1 MRVHSHRITP
11 TYIAGHRR
19 YVYSAL
25 GGLNQFFLV
34 SAYRS
39 ATMNPPVSVLP
50 VEIWTQIHNFAC
62 TDDGSAGRALSLVS
76 KDWRTIS
83 APFKLQSVAL
93 VGPKPILRFL
103 CLLESTEES
112 HRNVQS
118 LFIGCLNLRL
128 YSESSSNSR
137 LDLARERARGLEF
150 TDELFPELGITSS
163 THTLKIRADAIE
175 QAVVRILQRTAG
187 SLHTLHTHL
196 IFIERPGP
204 LYPIPLRHLR
214 VLVLHGPFAS
224 PPPILSSTLPNL
236 RRLHLAPL
244 PTSPHKGSVLL
255 STIAAAAPRLS
266 HFCISHTACTRKEL
280 ERALEH
286 SNLRNLTR
294 LVVEVGTAR
303 RSLSPPANTAAE
315 SEHAGLMRLAQDDG
329 RVRIV
334 REKRWWIDVQAAL
347 IEWEDVDE
355 LRWDDREVLEAND
368 D

>member
-1 MRVHSHRITP
+1 
-11 TYIAGHRR
+11 
-19 YVYSAL
+19 
-25 GGLNQFFLV
+25 
-34 SAYRS
+34 
-39 ATMNPPVSVLP
+39 P
-50 VEIWTQIHNFAC
+50 VEIWTQIYAFAC

-118 LFIGCLNLRL
+118 LFI
-128 YSESSSNSR
+128 
-137 LDLARERARGLEF
+137 DK
-150 TDELFPELGITSS
+150 LFPELGITSS

-196 IFIERPGP
+196 IFLERPGP

-266 HFCISHTACTRKEL
+266 HFCIS
-280 ERALEH
+280 
-286 SNLRNLTR
+286 
-294 LVVEVGTAR
+294 
-303 RSLSPPANTAAE
+303 
-315 SEHAGLMRLAQDDG
+315 
-329 RVRIV
+329 
-334 REKRWWIDVQAAL
+334 
-347 IEWEDVDE
+347 
-355 LRWDDREVLEAND
+355 
-368 D
+368 